1 MMRAMVKVQ
10 AYLDTLNRRK
20 GSKGYHIIAN
30 VHDEIVLD
38 FPQKKGRGNL
48 PIVNRVRKLL
58 ESIGPDVG
66 VVLTCGADC
75 HPNNWSESG

>member
-1 MMRAMVKVQ
+1 MRAMVKTQ
-10 AYLDTLNRRK
+10 AYLDTLNARK
-20 GSKGYHIIAN
+20 GSKGYHIVMN

-66 VVLTCGADC
+66 VVLTCGANY
-75 HPNNWSESG
+75 HQSNWSKKG